1 MNKGFN
7 QMLLKDSEKV
17 GNMIL
22 FVYTCVIA
30 VAGWGAIMLL
40 LHGGL
45 QECIFLLKKLMIWE

>member
-30 VAGWGAIMLL
+30 VAGWGAVMLL
-40 LHGGL
+40 LHGGYKNVFF
-45 QECIFLLKKLMIWE
+45 C